1 MSVAVSVSGYV
12 YRPPPQSLELSR
24 QRIPLATRSF
34 CVRLPVGSRLGSSV
48 PTQDT
53 SVGPRPIDARVVC
66 VLGKE
71 IEAHAMCVTKHQALG
86 AGARARR
93 TGRSRA
99 RAWASLRSRSHLS
112 RAWLAVQSP
121 PGMRSTA

>member
-12 YRPPPQSLELSR
+12 YRPPPRSLELSR
-24 QRIPLATRSF
+24 QRIPLATRAL

-53 SVGPRPIDARVVC
+53 GVGPRPSVVC

-71 IEAHAMCVTKHQALG
+71 IETHAMCVTKHQAHG

-93 TGRSRA
+93 TGRSHA
-99 RAWASLRSRSHLS
+99 RALVSLRSRSHLS